1 MKSFCCASPA
11 AHPCEILLD
20 CNRNSPP
27 IRCEFLCATLKKKQK
42 KKRKNT
48 TFRSGVLVQV
58 RGPARSRCQPGVLFI
73 FMFRLDSRPTSE
85 KTENVRAIAQRDD
98 QRKQKA
104 PPWFTMMMCPGT
116 RAHLHRRTRHYTTKP
131 NGRSCKMSCPQG
143 PPHIPIPGCGSFT
156 YLGTR
161 NSDSASWT
169 AGMHSLFWILNWT
182 LWSLPTWI

>member
-42 KKRKNT
+42 KKEKNT

-58 RGPARSRCQPGVLFI
+58 RGPALSRCQPGVLFI

-131 NGRSCKMSCPQG
+131 NGRSCKMSCPRG

-182 LWSLPTWI
+182 LWSLPTWL